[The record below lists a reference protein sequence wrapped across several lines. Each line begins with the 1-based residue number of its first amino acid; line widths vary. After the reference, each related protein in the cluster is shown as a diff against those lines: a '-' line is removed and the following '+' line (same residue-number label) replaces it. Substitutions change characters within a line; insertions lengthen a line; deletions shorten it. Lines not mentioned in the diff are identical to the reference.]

1 MIAIGCDHAA
11 LELKKKIESH
21 LKDKG
26 LDYKDFGTYDQKE
39 SDYPEYALKV
49 ANAVVG
55 GECESG
61 ILICGTGIGMCIAA
75 NKVKG
80 IRCALCTDTFSARMT
95 REHNDA
101 NVLALGARITGI
113 GLIMDIVDAFL
124 DTRFSEAERH
134 KRRIDKITE
143 IENANIK

>member
-11 LELKKKIESH
+11 LEIKKKIESH
-21 LKDKG
+21 LKERG
-26 LDYKDFGTYDQKE
+26 LDYKDFGTYDEKE

-101 NVLALGARITGI
+101 NILALGARITGI
-113 GLIMDIVDAFL
+113 GLIMDIIDAFL

-134 KRRIDKITE
+134 KRRIGKITE